1 MSALDDIHDRRR
13 LLDSDDRALAA
24 LAAAYPDGPP
34 EDVAIEPM
42 TDGDFYRTYQRPQ
55 EYQPA
60 PTYQAQTTTV
70 TPVPTASPGLTSN
83 QAIGLGALALAGYVY
98 TKQSA
103 PKRRKR

>member
-42 TDGDFYRTYQRPQ
+42 TDGEAVAAVMRAVRMVQRANQ
-55 EYQPA
+55 ER
-60 PTYQAQTTTV
+60 
-70 TPVPTASPGLTSN
+70 
-83 QAIGLGALALAGYVY
+83 GA
-98 TKQSA
+98 
-103 PKRRKR
+103 R